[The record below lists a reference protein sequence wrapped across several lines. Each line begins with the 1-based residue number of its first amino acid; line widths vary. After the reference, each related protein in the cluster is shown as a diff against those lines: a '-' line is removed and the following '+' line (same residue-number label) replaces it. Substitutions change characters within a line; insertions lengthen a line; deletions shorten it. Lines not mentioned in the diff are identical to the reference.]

1 MHEILVVSFCPPRER
16 RWWPHTRSGVQTW
29 QTQTSKQKM
38 WLAPSVSVRTH
49 TVPLL
54 TGDRRVWPPSPLQG
68 CVAVSYTCLCLCRVL
83 AIVLVGIVASCVR
96 VYLGAHHHTGCLMD
110 IRDLYSTPLRKDSS
124 SKLAHQS
131 WLNKSDLSKLTQ
143 QSWLNKAGSTKL
155 AQQSWLNKAGAPKL
169 AQQSWLNKAG
179 STKLAHQCLAFSMS
193 KYFQFKYSVYI
204 YIHRV

>member
-1 MHEILVVSFCPPRER
+1 M
-16 RWWPHTRSGVQTW
+16 
-29 QTQTSKQKM
+29 
-38 WLAPSVSVRTH
+38 
-49 TVPLL
+49 
-54 TGDRRVWPPSPLQG
+54 
-68 CVAVSYTCLCLCRVL
+68 AVSYTCLCLCRVL

-155 AQQSWLNKAGAPKL
+155 AQQSWLNKAGSPMPSFFDVKVL
-169 AQQSWLNKAG
+169 SIQVFG
-179 STKLAHQCLAFSMS
+179 
-193 KYFQFKYSVYI
+193 I
-204 YIHRV
+204 YLYTSCVDMMYTDIT